1 MRKSKEQVKRFLSS
15 FPLKDEREATLIQV
29 YLSNRKT
36 KITPSTL
43 TVSERNGSEEGHT
56 FDQFESWYKAD
67 MPTVGDVV
75 KCEQTGA
82 VGIVTREGWD
92 HFGVSAILT
101 ADHTLHFK
109 DYRFS
114 NEKWAMA
121 SEEEILALQRALAG
135 AGKDWSPISLSLVER
150 NVPDAPKYVRLTVLG
165 KQVGIGIF
173 RRVMPDHTLL
183 MFCVKMGGGRLRF
196 SDDINLGDVD
206 SFSFLDTYDEHR
218 AVIQEELCA
227 NGLLWNPKLHRLQ
240 KNNARLKVGESYF
253 WITSYLEI
261 KCAIEKN
268 SYSDDRRFNVGNYF
282 PKREVA
288 ERVRCRGT
296 IACKEEM
303 MTDYNKHN

>member
-1 MRKSKEQVKRFLSS
+1 M
-15 FPLKDEREATLIQV
+15 DEHLIRM
-29 YLSNRKT
+29 YLSKRKT
-36 KITPSTL
+36 KIAPLPLSDSEYNNSDGL
-43 TVSERNGSEEGHT
+43 TYG
-56 FDQFESWYKAD
+56 QFKAWYESD

-75 KCEQTGA
+75 RCDEGC
-82 VGIVTREGWD
+82 VGIVTQEAWD
-92 HFGVSAILT
+92 FFNVGVSFSLEGILS
-101 ADHTLHFK
+101 FEEC
-109 DYRFS
+109 RFTGERCS
-114 NEKWAMA
+114 MA
-121 SEEEILALQRALAG
+121 SDEEIQTLQRALAG
-135 AGKDWSPISLSLVER
+135 AGKDWSPVSLSLVER
-150 NVPDAPKYVRLTVLG
+150 TVPDAPKYVRLTVLG

-218 AVIQEELCA
+218 ATIQEELCA
-227 NGLLWNPKLHRLQ
+227 NGLLWNPQLQRLQ
-240 KNNARLKVGESYF
+240 KNNARVNVGESYF

-261 KCAIEKN
+261 RCAIEN
-268 SYSDDRRFNVGNYF
+268 GSWRDDRRFNVGNYF

-288 ERVRCRGT
+288 ERVRCRGI